1 MIRLRVVSVKT
12 LEGFNSGKR
21 LYFNTEV
28 FDRNFLRVLMEDTFD
43 AEIKNSA
50 ALDIDNLCKQKFDF
64 VKGKFIQKYSIFV
77 QLLHI

>member
-1 MIRLRVVSVKT
+1 
-12 LEGFNSGKR
+12 
-21 LYFNTEV
+21 
-28 FDRNFLRVLMEDTFD
+28 MEDTFD